1 MTSAIKHDYWLN
13 YMIENLKLEFL
24 NMRRHSKMGKI
35 FSEKYDNT
43 VDYSLLP
50 ESDRVFAAAEFKDTL
65 KKT

>member
-1 MTSAIKHDYWLN
+1 
-13 YMIENLKLEFL
+13 MIENLKLEFL
-24 NMRRHSKMGKI
+24 NMRRHGKMGKI